1 MSEHLRILTDSAI
14 VINRILQLLD
24 EEKIQ
29 SLVKDNVESARLAG
43 FGSPSNDVDLY
54 VNKSDFNRAE
64 VIIKSF
70 IKKEGQQ

>member
-29 SLVKDNVESARLAG
+29 SLVNVESARLAG